1 MSETIAAIATAHGI
15 GGICIIRISGKE
27 ALSIALGLSHR
38 SSLRP
43 RYATLVNLFDASG
56 EAFGEAILIYF
67 KAPHSFT
74 GEDVVEVQTHGG
86 FTASSLALDAVLA
99 LGARIANPGEFS
111 KRAFL
116 NGKMD
121 LSKAEAISDLI
132 NSRSQSAAK
141 ILARNLRGELEGFID
156 DLRAALVKTL
166 AFVEVC
172 IDYAEEDLP
181 SDVLQNS
188 QEMLSQNIASLEKIT
203 RISRSRRGLIEG
215 FKVAIVGKPNV
226 GKSSILNSMLSFS
239 RAIVSDEAGTT
250 RDLIEESLQIGTHLI
265 RIVDTAGIR
274 HSGSKLES
282 IGISYSLR
290 AASEADVILAV
301 FDASREWDAED
312 VQILK
317 ILREQKGKK
326 IIYVLNKCDLPR
338 KFHPS
343 AEDLG
348 DDLEAFS
355 AKNFAAEN
363 PISENFTAEN
373 SIVENLKQSRTCDA
387 SLNSCAQN
395 LKAKNLKR
403 DLNAQNSTST
413 NSAPTSQIALANS
426 INLVGQNSAAKAGL
440 VSPNTERVTAS
451 CAAENFT
458 QDDSKQNSANS
469 IAPSSSAKNSAR
481 QTTQANSIFTPLEIS
496 ANEGVDKILTALESY
511 LNSQNFDGLMLSSER
526 QILSCESAL
535 AALKNA
541 SERLACGELELF
553 AFEINRAIEA
563 IARISRPFER
573 DEILDE
579 MFSNF
584 CLGK

>member
-1 MSETIAAIATAHGI
+1 MIETIAAIATAHGI
-15 GGICIIRISGKE
+15 GGICIIRISGEE
-27 ALSIALGLSHR
+27 ALSIALSLSHR

-141 ILARNLRGELEGFID
+141 ILARNLRGELADFVAN
-156 DLRAALVKTL
+156 LRAALVKTL

-172 IDYAEEDLP
+172 IDYAEDDLP
-181 SDVLQNS
+181 SDVLQSS
-188 QEMLSQNIASLEKIT
+188 QKMLDENIKSLGKIT

-312 VQILK
+312 AQILK

-343 AEDLG
+343 SEDLG

-363 PISENFTAEN
+363 SIPENFTA
-373 SIVENLKQSRTCDA
+373 ENLKQSRTCGA

-395 LKAKNLKR
+395 LKTKNLKR
-403 DLNAQNSTST
+403 DLSAQNSTSI
-413 NSAPTSQIALANS
+413 NSAPTGQITPANS

-511 LNSQNFDGLMLSSER
+511 LNSQNFDGLMLSNER

-535 AALKNA
+535 TALKNA

>member
-15 GGICIIRISGKE
+15 GGICIVRISGEE

-38 SSLRP
+38 SFLRP

-141 ILARNLRGELEGFID
+141 ILAKNLRGELADFVTN
-156 DLRAALVKTL
+156 LREALVKTL

-172 IDYAEEDLP
+172 IDYAEDDLP

-226 GKSSILNSMLSFS
+226 GKSSILNSTLSFS

-312 VQILK
+312 AQILK
-317 ILREQKGKK
+317 ILREQKSKK
-326 IIYVLNKCDLPR
+326 IIYILNKCDLPR

-343 AEDLG
+343 AEDL
-348 DDLEAFS
+348 DEDLEAFS
-355 AKNFAAEN
+355 AKNFAVKNPIPENSAAEN
-363 PISENFTAEN
+363 LN
-373 SIVENLKQSRTCDA
+373 QSRTCDA

-403 DLNAQNSTST
+403 DLSAQNSTST
-413 NSAPTSQIALANS
+413 NSAPTSQIALANF
-426 INLVGQNSAAKAGL
+426 INPKEQNSAAKAGL
-440 VSPNTERVTAS
+440 VAPNTERATAS

-458 QDDSKQNSANS
+458 KDDSKQNSANS
-469 IAPSSSAKNSAR
+469 IAPNSSAINSAG
-481 QTTQANSIFTPLEIS
+481 QTTQTNSIFTPLEIS
-496 ANEGVDKILTALESY
+496 ANEGVDQILTALESY
-511 LNSQNFDGLMLSSER
+511 LNSQNFDGLMLSNER

>member
-15 GGICIIRISGKE
+15 GGICIVRISGEE
-27 ALSIALGLSHR
+27 ALSIALSLSHR
-38 SSLRP
+38 SCLRP

-56 EAFGEAILIYF
+56 EVFGEAILIYF

-141 ILARNLRGELEGFID
+141 ILSRNLRGELVDFVAN
-156 DLRAALVKTL
+156 LRAALVKTL

-172 IDYAEEDLP
+172 IDYAEDDLP
-181 SDVLQNS
+181 ADVLQNS

-203 RISRSRRGLIEG
+203 RISRSRKGLIEG

-274 HSGSKLES
+274 HGGSKLES

-312 VQILK
+312 AQILK
-317 ILREQKGKK
+317 ILREQKDKK
-326 IIYVLNKCDLPR
+326 IIYVLNKCDLSR

-355 AKNFAAEN
+355 AKNFAVKN
-363 PISENFTAEN
+363 PIPENFTA
-373 SIVENLKQSRTCDA
+373 ENLKQSRTRDA

-403 DLNAQNSTST
+403 DLSAQNSTST

-469 IAPSSSAKNSAR
+469 IAPNSSAINSAR
-481 QTTQANSIFTPLEIS
+481 QTTQANSIFAPLEIS

-511 LNSQNFDGLMLSSER
+511 LNSQNFDGLMLSNER

>member
-1 MSETIAAIATAHGI
+1 MIETIAAIATAHGI
-15 GGICIIRISGKE
+15 GGICIIRISGEE
-27 ALSIALGLSHR
+27 ALSIALSLSHR

-141 ILARNLRGELEGFID
+141 ALARSLRGELADFVVN
-156 DLRAALVKTL
+156 LRAALVKTL

-172 IDYAEEDLP
+172 IDYAEDDLP

-312 VQILK
+312 AQILK
-317 ILREQKGKK
+317 ILREQKEKK

-355 AKNFAAEN
+355 AKNFAAES
-363 PISENFTAEN
+363 PISENFTA
-373 SIVENLKQSRTCDA
+373 ENLKQSRTCDA

-403 DLNAQNSTST
+403 DLSAQNSIFT
-413 NSAPTSQIALANS
+413 NFAPTSQIALANS
-426 INLVGQNSAAKAGL
+426 INPKEQNFAAKAGL
-440 VSPNTERVTAS
+440 VAPNTERATAS

-458 QDDSKQNSANS
+458 KDDSKQNSANS
-469 IAPSSSAKNSAR
+469 IAPNSSAINSVR
-481 QTTQANSIFTPLEIS
+481 QNTQANSIFTPLEIS

-511 LNSQNFDGLMLSSER
+511 LNSQNFDGLMLSNER

>member
-15 GGICIIRISGKE
+15 GGICIVRISGEE
-27 ALSIALGLSHR
+27 ALSIALSLSHR

-141 ILARNLRGELEGFID
+141 ILARNLRGELADFVAN
-156 DLRAALVKTL
+156 LRAALVKTL

-172 IDYAEEDLP
+172 IDYAEDDLP
-181 SDVLQNS
+181 SDVLQDS

-203 RISRSRRGLIEG
+203 RISRSRKGLIEG

-290 AASEADVILAV
+290 AASEADLILAV

-312 VQILK
+312 AQILK
-317 ILREQKGKK
+317 ILREQKEKK
-326 IIYVLNKCDLPR
+326 IIYVLNKCDLSR

-343 AEDLG
+343 AEDL
-348 DDLEAFS
+348 DEDLEAFS
-355 AKNFAAEN
+355 AENFAAEN
-363 PISENFTAEN
+363 PISENFTA
-373 SIVENLKQSRTCDA
+373 ENLKQSRTCDA

-403 DLNAQNSTST
+403 DLSAQNSTSI
-413 NSAPTSQIALANS
+413 NFAPTSQIALANS
-426 INLVGQNSAAKAGL
+426 INPKEQNFAAKVGL
-440 VSPNTERVTAS
+440 VAPNTERATAS
-451 CAAENFT
+451 CAAGNFT
-458 QDDSKQNSANS
+458 KDDSKQNSANS
-469 IAPSSSAKNSAR
+469 IAPSSSAINSAG
-481 QTTQANSIFTPLEIS
+481 QNTQANSIFTPLEIS

-511 LNSQNFDGLMLSSER
+511 LNSQNFDGLMLSNER

-541 SERLACGELELF
+541 SERLSCGELELF
-553 AFEINRAIEA
+553 AFEINRAIEV

>member
-1 MSETIAAIATAHGI
+1 M
-15 GGICIIRISGKE
+15 
-27 ALSIALGLSHR
+27 
-38 SSLRP
+38 
-43 RYATLVNLFDASG
+43 
-56 EAFGEAILIYF
+56 IYF

-141 ILARNLRGELEGFID
+141 ALARSLRGELADFVAN
-156 DLRAALVKTL
+156 LRAALVKTL

-172 IDYAEEDLP
+172 IDYAEDDLP

-203 RISRSRRGLIEG
+203 RISRSRKGLIEG

-312 VQILK
+312 AQILK
-317 ILREQKGKK
+317 ILCEQKDKK

-343 AEDLG
+343 AQDLG

-355 AKNFAAEN
+355 AKNLASEN
-363 PISENFTAEN
+363 PIPENFAA
-373 SIVENLKQSRTCDA
+373 ENLKQSRTCDA
-387 SLNSCAQN
+387 SLNSYAQN

-403 DLNAQNSTST
+403 DLSAQNSTST
-413 NSAPTSQIALANS
+413 NSVFTSQIALANS
-426 INLVGQNSAAKAGL
+426 INPKEQNFAAKAGL
-440 VSPNTERVTAS
+440 SSPNTERATAS

-458 QDDSKQNSANS
+458 KDDSKQNSANS
-469 IAPSSSAKNSAR
+469 IAPSSSAINSVG
-481 QTTQANSIFTPLEIS
+481 QNTQANSIFAPLEIS
-496 ANEGVDKILTALESY
+496 ANEGVDQILTALQSY
-511 LNSQNFDGLMLSSER
+511 LNSQNFDGLMLSNER

>member
-15 GGICIIRISGKE
+15 GGICIVRISGEE
-27 ALSIALGLSHR
+27 ALSIALSLSHR

-99 LGARIANPGEFS
+99 LGVRIANPGEFS

-141 ILARNLRGELEGFID
+141 ILARNLRGELADFVAN
-156 DLRAALVKTL
+156 LRAALVKTL

-172 IDYAEEDLP
+172 IDYAEDDLP

-203 RISRSRRGLIEG
+203 RISRSRKGLIEG

-312 VQILK
+312 AQILK
-317 ILREQKGKK
+317 ILREQKDKK

-355 AKNFAAEN
+355 EKNFAAEN
-363 PISENFTAEN
+363 SISENSAA
-373 SIVENLKQSRTCDA
+373 ENLKQSRTCDA

-403 DLNAQNSTST
+403 DLSAQNSTST
-413 NSAPTSQIALANS
+413 DSVLTSQIALANS

-469 IAPSSSAKNSAR
+469 IASSSSAKNSAR
-481 QTTQANSIFTPLEIS
+481 QTTQANSIFTLLEIS

-511 LNSQNFDGLMLSSER
+511 LNSQNFDGLMLSNER

>member
-15 GGICIIRISGKE
+15 GGICIVRISGEE
-27 ALSIALGLSHR
+27 ALSIALSLSHR
-38 SSLRP
+38 SCLRP
-43 RYATLVNLFDASG
+43 RYATLVNLFDESG

-99 LGARIANPGEFS
+99 MGARIANPGEFS

-141 ILARNLRGELEGFID
+141 ILSRSLRGELADFVAN
-156 DLRAALVKTL
+156 LRAALVKTL

-172 IDYAEEDLP
+172 IDYAEDDLP

-203 RISRSRRGLIEG
+203 RISRSRKGLIEG

-312 VQILK
+312 AQILK
-317 ILREQKGKK
+317 ILREQKSKK

-348 DDLEAFS
+348 DDLETFS

-363 PISENFTAEN
+363 PISENFTA
-373 SIVENLKQSRTCDA
+373 ENLKQSRTCDA

-403 DLNAQNSTST
+403 DLSAQNSTST
-413 NSAPTSQIALANS
+413 NSALTSQIALANS
-426 INLVGQNSAAKAGL
+426 INPKEQNFASKAGL

-451 CAAENFT
+451 CAAGNFT
-458 QDDSKQNSANS
+458 KDDSKQKSANS
-469 IAPSSSAKNSAR
+469 ITANSSAINLVR
-481 QTTQANSIFTPLEIS
+481 QNTQANSIFTPLEIS

-511 LNSQNFDGLMLSSER
+511 LNSQNFDGLMLSNER

>member
-15 GGICIIRISGKE
+15 GGICIVRISGEE
-27 ALSIALGLSHR
+27 ALSIALSLSHR

-43 RYATLVNLFDASG
+43 RYATLVNLFDESG

-141 ILARNLRGELEGFID
+141 ALARSLRGELADFVAN
-156 DLRAALVKTL
+156 LRAALVKTL

-172 IDYAEEDLP
+172 IDYAEDDLP
-181 SDVLQNS
+181 SDMLQNS

-312 VQILK
+312 AQILK

-326 IIYVLNKCDLPR
+326 IIYVLNKCDLSR

-355 AKNFAAEN
+355 AKNFAVKN
-363 PISENFTAEN
+363 PIPENFTA
-373 SIVENLKQSRTCDA
+373 ENLKQSRTRDA

-403 DLNAQNSTST
+403 DLSAQNSTST

-469 IAPSSSAKNSAR
+469 IAPNSSAINSAR
-481 QTTQANSIFTPLEIS
+481 QTTQANSIFAPLEIS

-511 LNSQNFDGLMLSSER
+511 LNSQNFDGLMLSNER

>member
-15 GGICIIRISGKE
+15 GGICIVRISGEE
-27 ALSIALGLSHR
+27 ALSIALSLSHR
-38 SSLRP
+38 SCLRP

-141 ILARNLRGELEGFID
+141 ALARSLRGELADFVAN
-156 DLRAALVKTL
+156 LRAALVKTL

-172 IDYAEEDLP
+172 IDYAEDDLP
-181 SDVLQNS
+181 ADVLQNS

-312 VQILK
+312 AQILK

-355 AKNFAAEN
+355 AKNFAVKN
-363 PISENFTAEN
+363 PIPENFTA
-373 SIVENLKQSRTCDA
+373 ENLKQSRTCDA
-387 SLNSCAQN
+387 SLNSC
-395 LKAKNLKR
+395 
-403 DLNAQNSTST
+403 AQNSTST

-426 INLVGQNSAAKAGL
+426 INPKEQNFAAKVGL
-440 VSPNTERVTAS
+440 VAPNTERATAS
-451 CAAENFT
+451 CAAEDFM

-469 IAPSSSAKNSAR
+469 IAPSSSAINSVR
-481 QTTQANSIFTPLEIS
+481 QNIQANSIFAPLEIS

-511 LNSQNFDGLMLSSER
+511 LNSQNFDGLMLSNER

>member
-15 GGICIIRISGKE
+15 GGICIVRISGEE

-38 SSLRP
+38 SFLRP

-141 ILARNLRGELEGFID
+141 ILSRSLRGELADFVAN
-156 DLRAALVKTL
+156 LRAALVKTL

-172 IDYAEEDLP
+172 IDYAEDDLP

-203 RISRSRRGLIEG
+203 RISRSRKGLIEG

-312 VQILK
+312 AQILK
-317 ILREQKGKK
+317 ILREQKDKK

-355 AKNFAAEN
+355 EKNFAAEN
-363 PISENFTAEN
+363 SISENFTA
-373 SIVENLKQSRTCDA
+373 ENLKQSRTCDA

-403 DLNAQNSTST
+403 DLSAQNSTSI
-413 NSAPTSQIALANS
+413 NFAPTSQIALANS

-469 IAPSSSAKNSAR
+469 IAPNSSAINSAR
-481 QTTQANSIFTPLEIS
+481 QTTQANSIFAPLEIS

-511 LNSQNFDGLMLSSER
+511 LNSQNFDGLMLSNER

>member
-15 GGICIIRISGKE
+15 GGICIVRISGEE
-27 ALSIALGLSHR
+27 ALSIALSLSHR
-38 SSLRP
+38 SCLRP
-43 RYATLVNLFDASG
+43 RYATLVNLFDESG

-99 LGARIANPGEFS
+99 MGARIANPGEFS

-141 ILARNLRGELEGFID
+141 ILARNLRGELADFVAN
-156 DLRAALVKTL
+156 LRAALVKTL

-172 IDYAEEDLP
+172 IDYAEDDLP
-181 SDVLQNS
+181 SDVLQSS

-203 RISRSRRGLIEG
+203 RISRSRKGLIEG

-312 VQILK
+312 AQILK
-317 ILREQKGKK
+317 ILREQKDKK

-343 AEDLG
+343 VEDLG

-355 AKNFAAEN
+355 AKNLA
-363 PISENFTAEN
+363 SEN
-373 SIVENLKQSRTCDA
+373 SIPENFAAENLKQSRTCDA

-403 DLNAQNSTST
+403 DLSAQNSTST

>member
-15 GGICIIRISGKE
+15 GGICIVRISGEE
-27 ALSIALGLSHR
+27 ALSIALSLSHR
-38 SSLRP
+38 SCLRP

-141 ILARNLRGELEGFID
+141 ILARNLRGELADFVAN
-156 DLRAALVKTL
+156 LRAALVKTL

-172 IDYAEEDLP
+172 IDYAEDDLP

-203 RISRSRRGLIEG
+203 RISRSRKGLIEG

-312 VQILK
+312 AQILK
-317 ILREQKGKK
+317 ILREQKEKK
-326 IIYVLNKCDLPR
+326 IIYILNKCDLPR

-343 AEDLG
+343 TEDLG

-355 AKNFAAEN
+355 AKNFAAES
-363 PISENFTAEN
+363 PISENFTA
-373 SIVENLKQSRTCDA
+373 ENLKQSRTCDA

-403 DLNAQNSTST
+403 DLSAQNSTST
-413 NSAPTSQIALANS
+413 DSVLTSQIALANS

-440 VSPNTERVTAS
+440 VAPNTERVTAS

-469 IAPSSSAKNSAR
+469 IAPNSSAKNSAR

-511 LNSQNFDGLMLSSER
+511 LNSQNFDGLMLSNER

-535 AALKNA
+535 SALKNA

>member
-15 GGICIIRISGKE
+15 GGICIVRISGEE
-27 ALSIALGLSHR
+27 ALSIALSLSHR
-38 SSLRP
+38 SCLRP
-43 RYATLVNLFDASG
+43 RYATLVNLFDESG

-99 LGARIANPGEFS
+99 MGARIANPGEFS

-141 ILARNLRGELEGFID
+141 ILSRSLRGELADFVAN
-156 DLRAALVKTL
+156 LRAALVKTL

-172 IDYAEEDLP
+172 IDYAEDDLP

-203 RISRSRRGLIEG
+203 RISRSRKGLIEG

-312 VQILK
+312 AQILK
-317 ILREQKGKK
+317 ILREQKSKK

-348 DDLEAFS
+348 DDLETFS

-363 PISENFTAEN
+363 PISENFTA
-373 SIVENLKQSRTCDA
+373 ENLKQSRTCDA

-403 DLNAQNSTST
+403 DLSAQNSTST
-413 NSAPTSQIALANS
+413 NSALTSQIALANS
-426 INLVGQNSAAKAGL
+426 INPKEQNFASKAGL
-440 VSPNTERVTAS
+440 ASSNTERVTAS
-451 CAAENFT
+451 CAAGNFT
-458 QDDSKQNSANS
+458 KDDSKQKSANS
-469 IAPSSSAKNSAR
+469 ITANSSAINLVR
-481 QTTQANSIFTPLEIS
+481 QNTQANSIFTPLEIS

-511 LNSQNFDGLMLSSER
+511 LNSQNFDGLMLSNER

>member
-15 GGICIIRISGKE
+15 GGICIVRISGEE

-38 SSLRP
+38 SFLRP

-141 ILARNLRGELEGFID
+141 ILARNLRGELADFVAN
-156 DLRAALVKTL
+156 LRAALVKTL

-172 IDYAEEDLP
+172 IDYAEDDLP

-203 RISRSRRGLIEG
+203 RISRSRKGLIEG

-312 VQILK
+312 AQILK
-317 ILREQKGKK
+317 ILREQKDKK

-343 AEDLG
+343 SEDLG

-355 AKNFAAEN
+355 AKNFAAES
-363 PISENFTAEN
+363 PISENFTA
-373 SIVENLKQSRTCDA
+373 ENLKQSRTCDA

-403 DLNAQNSTST
+403 DLSAQNSTST
-413 NSAPTSQIALANS
+413 DSVLTSQIALANS

-469 IAPSSSAKNSAR
+469 IASSSSAKNSAR
-481 QTTQANSIFTPLEIS
+481 QTTQANSIFTLLEIS

-511 LNSQNFDGLMLSSER
+511 LNSQNFDGLMLSNER

>member
-15 GGICIIRISGKE
+15 GGICIVRISGEE
-27 ALSIALGLSHR
+27 ALSIALSLSHR

-141 ILARNLRGELEGFID
+141 ILARNLRGELADFVAN
-156 DLRAALVKTL
+156 LREALVKTL

-172 IDYAEEDLP
+172 IDYAEDDLP

-188 QEMLSQNIASLEKIT
+188 QKMLDENIKSLEKIT

-301 FDASREWDAED
+301 FDASREWDTED
-312 VQILK
+312 AQILK
-317 ILREQKGKK
+317 ILREQKDKK
-326 IIYVLNKCDLPR
+326 IIYVLNKCDLSR

-343 AEDLG
+343 AEDL
-348 DDLEAFS
+348 DEDLEAFS
-355 AKNFAAEN
+355 AENFAAEN
-363 PISENFTAEN
+363 PISENFTA
-373 SIVENLKQSRTCDA
+373 ENLKQSRTCDA

-403 DLNAQNSTST
+403 DLSAQNSIFT
-413 NSAPTSQIALANS
+413 NFAPTGQITPANS

-440 VSPNTERVTAS
+440 VAPNTERATAS

-511 LNSQNFDGLMLSSER
+511 LNSQNFDGLMLSNER

-541 SERLACGELELF
+541 SERLACSELELF

>member
-1 MSETIAAIATAHGI
+1 MIETIAAIATAHGI
-15 GGICIIRISGKE
+15 GGICIIRISGEE
-27 ALSIALGLSHR
+27 ALSIALSLSHR

-141 ILARNLRGELEGFID
+141 ILARNLRGELADFVAN
-156 DLRAALVKTL
+156 LRAALVKTL

-172 IDYAEEDLP
+172 IDYAEDDLP
-181 SDVLQNS
+181 SDVLQSS
-188 QEMLSQNIASLEKIT
+188 QKMLDENIKSLGKIT
-203 RISRSRRGLIEG
+203 RISRSRKGLIEG

-312 VQILK
+312 AQILK
-317 ILREQKGKK
+317 ILREQKEKK

-348 DDLEAFS
+348 DDLETFS
-355 AKNFAAEN
+355 AKNFAA
-363 PISENFTAEN
+363 
-373 SIVENLKQSRTCDA
+373 ENLKQSRTCDA

-403 DLNAQNSTST
+403 DLSAQNSTST
-413 NSAPTSQIALANS
+413 NSALTSQTALANS
-426 INLVGQNSAAKAGL
+426 INPKEQNFAAKAGL
-440 VSPNTERVTAS
+440 VAPNTECATAS
-451 CAAENFT
+451 CAAGNFT
-458 QDDSKQNSANS
+458 KDDSKQNSVNS
-469 IAPSSSAKNSAR
+469 IAPNSSAINSAK
-481 QTTQANSIFTPLEIS
+481 QNTQANSIFTPLEIS

-511 LNSQNFDGLMLSSER
+511 LNSQNFDGLMLSNER

>member
-15 GGICIIRISGKE
+15 GGICIVRISGEE
-27 ALSIALGLSHR
+27 ALSIALSLSHR
-38 SSLRP
+38 SFLRP

-56 EAFGEAILIYF
+56 EIFGEAILIYF

-141 ILARNLRGELEGFID
+141 ILARNLRGELADFVAN
-156 DLRAALVKTL
+156 LRAALVKTL

-172 IDYAEEDLP
+172 IDYAEDDLP

-188 QEMLSQNIASLEKIT
+188 QEMLGQNIASLEKIT
-203 RISRSRRGLIEG
+203 RISRSRKGLIEG

-312 VQILK
+312 AQILK
-317 ILREQKGKK
+317 ILREQKEKK

-348 DDLEAFS
+348 EDLEAFS
-355 AKNFAAEN
+355 EKNFAAEN
-363 PISENFTAEN
+363 PISENFAA
-373 SIVENLKQSRTCDA
+373 ENLKQSRTCDA
-387 SLNSCAQN
+387 SLNSCVQN

-403 DLNAQNSTST
+403 DLSAQNSTST
-413 NSAPTSQIALANS
+413 NSTPTSQMALANS

-440 VSPNTERVTAS
+440 VAPNTERVTAS

-469 IAPSSSAKNSAR
+469 IAPSSSAINSAK
-481 QTTQANSIFTPLEIS
+481 QTTQANSIFTSLEIS

-511 LNSQNFDGLMLSSER
+511 LNSQNFDGLMLSNER

-535 AALKNA
+535 TALKNA

>member
-15 GGICIIRISGKE
+15 GGICIVRISGEE
-27 ALSIALGLSHR
+27 ALSIALSLSHR

-43 RYATLVNLFDASG
+43 RYATLANLFDASG

-86 FTASSLALDAVLA
+86 FTASSLALDAVLT

-141 ILARNLRGELEGFID
+141 ILARNLRGELADFVAN
-156 DLRAALVKTL
+156 LRAALVKTL

-172 IDYAEEDLP
+172 IDYAEDDLP
-181 SDVLQNS
+181 SDVLQSS
-188 QEMLSQNIASLEKIT
+188 QKMLDENINSLEKIT
-203 RISRSRRGLIEG
+203 RISRSRKGLIEG

-312 VQILK
+312 AQILK
-317 ILREQKGKK
+317 ILREQKEKK

-343 AEDLG
+343 SEDLG

-355 AKNFAAEN
+355 AKNFATEN
-363 PISENFTAEN
+363 SIPENFTA
-373 SIVENLKQSRTCDA
+373 ENLKQSRTCDA

-403 DLNAQNSTST
+403 DLSAQNSTST
-413 NSAPTSQIALANS
+413 NSAFISQIALANS
-426 INLVGQNSAAKAGL
+426 INPKEQNFAAKAGL
-440 VSPNTERVTAS
+440 VAPNTERATAS

-458 QDDSKQNSANS
+458 QDDSKQNSSNF
-469 IAPSSSAKNSAR
+469 IASNSSAINPVR
-481 QTTQANSIFTPLEIS
+481 QNTQANSIFAPLEIS

-511 LNSQNFDGLMLSSER
+511 LNSQNFDGLMLSNER

-535 AALKNA
+535 TALKNA

>member
-15 GGICIIRISGKE
+15 GGICIVRISGEE
-27 ALSIALGLSHR
+27 ALSIALSLSHR
-38 SSLRP
+38 SCLRP

-56 EAFGEAILIYF
+56 EVFGEAILIYF

-141 ILARNLRGELEGFID
+141 ILSRNLRGELVDFVAN
-156 DLRAALVKTL
+156 LRAALVKTL

-172 IDYAEEDLP
+172 IDYAEDDLP
-181 SDVLQNS
+181 ADVLQNS

-203 RISRSRRGLIEG
+203 RISRSRKGLIEG

-274 HSGSKLES
+274 HGGSKLES

-312 VQILK
+312 AQILK
-317 ILREQKGKK
+317 ILREQKDKK
-326 IIYVLNKCDLPR
+326 IIYVLNKCDLSR

-355 AKNFAAEN
+355 AKNFAVKN
-363 PISENFTAEN
+363 PIPENFTA
-373 SIVENLKQSRTCDA
+373 ENLKQSRTRDA

-403 DLNAQNSTST
+403 DLSAQNSTST

-469 IAPSSSAKNSAR
+469 IAPNSSAINSAR
-481 QTTQANSIFTPLEIS
+481 QTTQANSIFAPLEIS

-511 LNSQNFDGLMLSSER
+511 LNSQNFDGLMLSNER
-526 QILSCESAL
+526 QIISCESAL

>member
-15 GGICIIRISGKE
+15 GGICIVRISGEE
-27 ALSIALGLSHR
+27 ALSIALSLSHR

-86 FTASSLALDAVLA
+86 FMASSLALDAVLA

-141 ILARNLRGELEGFID
+141 ALARSLRGELADFVAN
-156 DLRAALVKTL
+156 LRAALVKTL

-172 IDYAEEDLP
+172 IDYAEDDLP
-181 SDVLQNS
+181 SDVLQSS
-188 QEMLSQNIASLEKIT
+188 QKMLDENIKSLGKIT
-203 RISRSRRGLIEG
+203 RISRSRKGLIEG

-312 VQILK
+312 AQILK

-343 AEDLG
+343 AEDL
-348 DDLEAFS
+348 DEDLEAFS
-355 AKNFAAEN
+355 AENFAAEN
-363 PISENFTAEN
+363 PISENFTA
-373 SIVENLKQSRTCDA
+373 ENLKQSRTCDA

-403 DLNAQNSTST
+403 DLSAQNSTST

-426 INLVGQNSAAKAGL
+426 INPKEQNFAAKAGL
-440 VSPNTERVTAS
+440 ASPNTERATAS

-458 QDDSKQNSANS
+458 KDDSKQNSANS
-469 IAPSSSAKNSAR
+469 IAPSSSAINSVR
-481 QTTQANSIFTPLEIS
+481 QNTQANSIFAPLEIS

-511 LNSQNFDGLMLSSER
+511 LNSQNFDGLMLSNER

>member
-15 GGICIIRISGKE
+15 GGICIIRISGEE

-38 SSLRP
+38 SFLRP

-141 ILARNLRGELEGFID
+141 ILARNLRGELADFVAN
-156 DLRAALVKTL
+156 LRAALVKTL

-172 IDYAEEDLP
+172 IDYAEDDLP

-203 RISRSRRGLIEG
+203 HISRSRKGLIEG
-215 FKVAIVGKPNV
+215 FKVAIVGRPNV
-226 GKSSILNSMLSFS
+226 GKSSILNALLNFE

-250 RDLIEESLQIGTHLI
+250 RDLIEEGLQIGTHLI

-312 VQILK
+312 AQILK
-317 ILREQKGKK
+317 ILREQKDKK
-326 IIYVLNKCDLPR
+326 IIYVLNKCDLSR

-348 DDLEAFS
+348 EDLEAFS
-355 AKNFAAEN
+355 EKNFAAEN

-373 SIVENLKQSRTCDA
+373 LKQSRTCDVF
-387 SLNSCAQN
+387 LNSCAQN

-403 DLNAQNSTST
+403 DLSAQNSTST
-413 NSAPTSQIALANS
+413 NSAPTSQIALANF
-426 INLVGQNSAAKAGL
+426 INPIEQNSTAKAEL
-440 VSPNTERVTAS
+440 ASPNTERATAS

-458 QDDSKQNSANS
+458 KDDSKQNSANS
-469 IAPSSSAKNSAR
+469 IAPNSSTINSVR
-481 QTTQANSIFTPLEIS
+481 QNTQANSIFAPLEIS
-496 ANEGVDKILTALESY
+496 ANEGVDQILTALESY
-511 LNSQNFDGLMLSSER
+511 LNSQNFDGLMLSNER

>member
-15 GGICIIRISGKE
+15 GGICIVRISGEE
-27 ALSIALGLSHR
+27 ALSIALSLSHR

-141 ILARNLRGELEGFID
+141 ALSRSLRGELADFVAN
-156 DLRAALVKTL
+156 LRAALVKTL

-172 IDYAEEDLP
+172 IDYAEDDLP

-203 RISRSRRGLIEG
+203 RISRSRKGLIEG

-290 AASEADVILAV
+290 AAIEADVILAV
-301 FDASREWDAED
+301 FDASREWDSED
-312 VQILK
+312 AQILK
-317 ILREQKGKK
+317 ILREQKDKK

-343 AEDLG
+343 VEDLG
-348 DDLEAFS
+348 EDLEAFS
-355 AKNFAAEN
+355 EKNFAVKN

-373 SIVENLKQSRTCDA
+373 LKQSRTCDVF
-387 SLNSCAQN
+387 LNSCAQN

-403 DLNAQNSTST
+403 DLSAQNSTST

-451 CAAENFT
+451 CAAGNFT
-458 QDDSKQNSANS
+458 QDDFKQNSANS
-469 IAPSSSAKNSAR
+469 IAPSSSAINSAK
-481 QTTQANSIFTPLEIS
+481 QTTQANSIFTSLEIS

-511 LNSQNFDGLMLSSER
+511 LNSQNFDGLMLSNER

>member
-141 ILARNLRGELEGFID
+141 ALARSLRGELADFVAN
-156 DLRAALVKTL
+156 LRAALVKTL

-172 IDYAEEDLP
+172 IDYAEDDLP

-203 RISRSRRGLIEG
+203 RISRSRKGLIEG

-274 HSGSKLES
+274 HGGSKLES

-312 VQILK
+312 AQILK

-343 AEDLG
+343 VEDL
-348 DDLEAFS
+348 DEDLEAFS
-355 AKNFAAEN
+355 EKNFAAEN
-363 PISENFTAEN
+363 PISENFIA
-373 SIVENLKQSRTCDA
+373 ENLKQSRTCDA

-403 DLNAQNSTST
+403 DLSAQNSTST
-413 NSAPTSQIALANS
+413 NSVLTSQIALANS

-440 VSPNTERVTAS
+440 VSNTERVTAS
-451 CAAENFT
+451 CAAGNFT
-458 QDDSKQNSANS
+458 KDDSKQNSANS
-469 IAPSSSAKNSAR
+469 IAPNSSAINSVR

-511 LNSQNFDGLMLSSER
+511 LNSQNFDGLMLSNER

>member
-15 GGICIIRISGKE
+15 GGICIVRISGEE
-27 ALSIALGLSHR
+27 ALSIALSLSHR

-99 LGARIANPGEFS
+99 MGARIANPGEFS

-141 ILARNLRGELEGFID
+141 ILARNLRGELADFVAN
-156 DLRAALVKTL
+156 LRAALVKTL

-172 IDYAEEDLP
+172 IDYAEDDLP

-188 QEMLSQNIASLEKIT
+188 REMLSRNIASLEKIT

-274 HSGSKLES
+274 HGGSKLES

-312 VQILK
+312 AQILK
-317 ILREQKGKK
+317 ILREQKSKK

-343 AEDLG
+343 AEDL
-348 DDLEAFS
+348 DEDLEAFS
-355 AKNFAAEN
+355 AENFAAEN
-363 PISENFTAEN
+363 PISENFAA
-373 SIVENLKQSRTCDA
+373 ENLKQSRTCDA

-395 LKAKNLKR
+395 LKAKNLER
-403 DLNAQNSTST
+403 DLSAQNSTST

-458 QDDSKQNSANS
+458 QDDFKQNSANS
-469 IAPSSSAKNSAR
+469 IAPNSSAINSVR
-481 QTTQANSIFTPLEIS
+481 QNTQANSIFAPLEIS
-496 ANEGVDKILTALESY
+496 ANEGVDQILTALESY
-511 LNSQNFDGLMLSSER
+511 LNSQNFDGLMLSNER

>member
-15 GGICIIRISGKE
+15 GGICIVRISGEE
-27 ALSIALGLSHR
+27 ALSIALSLSHR

-43 RYATLVNLFDASG
+43 RYATLVNLFDTSG

-141 ILARNLRGELEGFID
+141 ALARSLRGELADFVAN
-156 DLRAALVKTL
+156 LRAALVKTL

-172 IDYAEEDLP
+172 IDYAEDDLP

-312 VQILK
+312 AQILK

-343 AEDLG
+343 AEDL
-348 DDLEAFS
+348 DEDLEAFS

-363 PISENFTAEN
+363 PISENFTA
-373 SIVENLKQSRTCDA
+373 ENLKQSRTCDA

-403 DLNAQNSTST
+403 DLSAQNSTFI
-413 NSAPTSQIALANS
+413 NSAPTSQTALANF
-426 INLVGQNSAAKAGL
+426 INPMEQNFAAKVELA
-440 VSPNTERVTAS
+440 SPNTERATAS

-458 QDDSKQNSANS
+458 KDDSKQNSANS
-469 IAPSSSAKNSAR
+469 IAPSSSAINSAG
-481 QTTQANSIFTPLEIS
+481 QNTQANSIFTPLEIS
-496 ANEGVDKILTALESY
+496 ANEGVDKILAALESY
-511 LNSQNFDGLMLSSER
+511 LNSQNFDGLMLSNER

>member
-15 GGICIIRISGKE
+15 GGICIVRISGEE
-27 ALSIALGLSHR
+27 ALSIALSLSHR

-141 ILARNLRGELEGFID
+141 ALARSLRGELADFVAN
-156 DLRAALVKTL
+156 LRAALVKTL

-172 IDYAEEDLP
+172 IDYAEDDLP
-181 SDVLQNS
+181 ADVLQNS

-203 RISRSRRGLIEG
+203 RISRSRKGLIEG

-312 VQILK
+312 AQILK
-317 ILREQKGKK
+317 ILREQKEKK

-355 AKNFAAEN
+355 EKNFAAEN
-363 PISENFTAEN
+363 PIPENLTA
-373 SIVENLKQSRTCDA
+373 ENLKQSRTCDA
-387 SLNSCAQN
+387 SLNSYAQN

-403 DLNAQNSTST
+403 DLSAQNSTST
-413 NSAPTSQIALANS
+413 NSVFTSQIALANS
-426 INLVGQNSAAKAGL
+426 INPKEQNFAAKAGL
-440 VSPNTERVTAS
+440 SSPNTERATAS

-469 IAPSSSAKNSAR
+469 IAPNSSAINSAG
-481 QTTQANSIFTPLEIS
+481 QNTQANSIFAPLEIS

-511 LNSQNFDGLMLSSER
+511 LNSQNFDGLMLSNER

-579 MFSNF
+579 MFNYF

>member
-15 GGICIIRISGKE
+15 GGICIIRISGEE
-27 ALSIALGLSHR
+27 ALSIALSLSHR

-141 ILARNLRGELEGFID
+141 ILARNLRGELAYFVAN
-156 DLRAALVKTL
+156 LRAALVKTL

-172 IDYAEEDLP
+172 IDYAEDDLP
-181 SDVLQNS
+181 EDVLQNS
-188 QEMLSQNIASLEKIT
+188 QEMLSQNMASLEKIT
-203 RISRSRRGLIEG
+203 RISRSRRRLIEG

-274 HSGSKLES
+274 HSSSKLES

-312 VQILK
+312 MQILK
-317 ILREQKGKK
+317 ILREQKEKK

-343 AEDLG
+343 VEDLG

-355 AKNFAAEN
+355 TKNFAAEN
-363 PISENFTAEN
+363 PISENFAA
-373 SIVENLKQSRTCDA
+373 ENLKQSQTCDA

-403 DLNAQNSTST
+403 DLSAQNSIST

-426 INLVGQNSAAKAGL
+426 INPKEQNFAAKAGL
-440 VSPNTERVTAS
+440 VAPNTERATAS
-451 CAAENFT
+451 CAAGNFT

-469 IAPSSSAKNSAR
+469 IAPSSSAINSAG
-481 QTTQANSIFTPLEIS
+481 QNTQANSIFTPLEIS
-496 ANEGVDKILTALESY
+496 ANEGVDQILTALESY
-511 LNSQNFDGLMLSSER
+511 LNSQNFDGLMLSNER

>member
-15 GGICIIRISGKE
+15 GGICIVRISGEE
-27 ALSIALGLSHR
+27 ALSIALSLSHR

-43 RYATLVNLFDASG
+43 RYATLVNLFDTSS

-141 ILARNLRGELEGFID
+141 ILARNLRGELADFVAN
-156 DLRAALVKTL
+156 LRAALVKTL

-172 IDYAEEDLP
+172 IDYAEDDLP
-181 SDVLQNS
+181 SDVLQSS
-188 QEMLSQNIASLEKIT
+188 QKMLDENIKSLGKIT
-203 RISRSRRGLIEG
+203 RISRSRKGLIEG

-312 VQILK
+312 AQILK
-317 ILREQKGKK
+317 ILREQKDKK

-343 AEDLG
+343 AEDL
-348 DDLEAFS
+348 DEDLEAFS
-355 AKNFAAEN
+355 EKKFAAEN
-363 PISENFTAEN
+363 PIPEN
-373 SIVENLKQSRTCDA
+373 SAAENLKQSRTCDA

-403 DLNAQNSTST
+403 DLSAQNSTST
-413 NSAPTSQIALANS
+413 DSVLTSQIALANS
-426 INLVGQNSAAKAGL
+426 INLVGQNSAAKAEL
-440 VSPNTERVTAS
+440 ASPNTERVTAS

-511 LNSQNFDGLMLSSER
+511 LNSQNFDGLMLSNER

>member
-15 GGICIIRISGKE
+15 GGICIVRISGEE
-27 ALSIALGLSHR
+27 ALSIALSLSHR
-38 SSLRP
+38 SCLRP
-43 RYATLVNLFDASG
+43 RYATLVNLFDESG

-141 ILARNLRGELEGFID
+141 ALARSLRGELADFVAN
-156 DLRAALVKTL
+156 LRAALVKTL

-172 IDYAEEDLP
+172 IDYAEDDLP
-181 SDVLQNS
+181 ADVLQNS

-203 RISRSRRGLIEG
+203 RISRNRRGLIEG

-312 VQILK
+312 AQILK
-317 ILREQKGKK
+317 ILREQKDKK

-343 AEDLG
+343 AEDL
-348 DDLEAFS
+348 DEDLETFS

-363 PISENFTAEN
+363 PISENFTA
-373 SIVENLKQSRTCDA
+373 ENLKQSRTCDA

-403 DLNAQNSTST
+403 DLSAQNSTST
-413 NSAPTSQIALANS
+413 DSVLTSQIALANS
-426 INLVGQNSAAKAGL
+426 INLVGQNSAAKVELA
-440 VSPNTERVTAS
+440 SPNTERATAS

-458 QDDSKQNSANS
+458 KDNSKQNSANS
-469 IAPSSSAKNSAR
+469 IAPNSSAINSNSVR
-481 QTTQANSIFTPLEIS
+481 QNTQANSIFAPLEIS

-511 LNSQNFDGLMLSSER
+511 LNSQNFDGLMLSNER

-541 SERLACGELELF
+541 SERLSCGELELF

>member
-1 MSETIAAIATAHGI
+1 MIETIAAIATAHGI
-15 GGICIIRISGKE
+15 GGICIVRISGEE
-27 ALSIALGLSHR
+27 ALSIALSLSHR

-141 ILARNLRGELEGFID
+141 ILARNLRGELADFVAN
-156 DLRAALVKTL
+156 LRAALVKTL

-172 IDYAEEDLP
+172 IDYAEDDLP

-265 RIVDTAGIR
+265 RIVDTAGVR

-312 VQILK
+312 AQILK
-317 ILREQKGKK
+317 ILREQKDKK

-343 AEDLG
+343 VEDLG

-355 AKNFAAEN
+355 AKNLA
-363 PISENFTAEN
+363 SEN
-373 SIVENLKQSRTCDA
+373 SIPENFAAENLKQSRTCDA

-403 DLNAQNSTST
+403 DLSAQNSTST

-426 INLVGQNSAAKAGL
+426 INLMEQNSAAKAGL
-440 VSPNTERVTAS
+440 VAPNTERATAS
-451 CAAENFT
+451 CAAEDFM

-469 IAPSSSAKNSAR
+469 IAPSSSAINSVR
-481 QTTQANSIFTPLEIS
+481 QNTQANSIFAPLEIS
-496 ANEGVDKILTALESY
+496 ANEGVDQILTALESY
-511 LNSQNFDGLMLSSER
+511 LNSQNFDGLMLSNER

>member
-15 GGICIIRISGKE
+15 GGICIVRISGEE
-27 ALSIALGLSHR
+27 ALSIALSLSHR

-43 RYATLVNLFDASG
+43 RYATLVNLFDTSG

-141 ILARNLRGELEGFID
+141 ILARNLRGELADFVAN
-156 DLRAALVKTL
+156 LRAALVKTL

-172 IDYAEEDLP
+172 IDYAEDDLP

-203 RISRSRRGLIEG
+203 RISRSRKGLIEG

-312 VQILK
+312 AQILK
-317 ILREQKGKK
+317 ILCEQKDKK

-343 AEDLG
+343 VEDLG
-348 DDLEAFS
+348 EDLEAFS

-363 PISENFTAEN
+363 
-373 SIVENLKQSRTCDA
+373 LKQSRTCGA

-403 DLNAQNSTST
+403 DLSAQNSIST
-413 NSAPTSQIALANS
+413 NSAPTSQTALANS
-426 INLVGQNSAAKAGL
+426 INPKEQNFAAKAEL
-440 VSPNTERVTAS
+440 ASPNTQRATAS

-458 QDDSKQNSANS
+458 KDDSKQNSANS
-469 IAPSSSAKNSAR
+469 IAPSSSAINSAG
-481 QTTQANSIFTPLEIS
+481 QNTQANSIFAPLEIS

-511 LNSQNFDGLMLSSER
+511 LNSQNFDGLMLSNER

>member
-15 GGICIIRISGKE
+15 GGICIVRISGEE
-27 ALSIALGLSHR
+27 ALSIALSLSHR
-38 SSLRP
+38 SSLCP
-43 RYATLVNLFDASG
+43 RYATLVNLFDTSG

-141 ILARNLRGELEGFID
+141 ALARSLRGELADFVAN
-156 DLRAALVKTL
+156 LRAALVKTL

-172 IDYAEEDLP
+172 IDYAEDDLP

-203 RISRSRRGLIEG
+203 RISRSRKGLIEG

-274 HSGSKLES
+274 HGGSKLES

-312 VQILK
+312 AQILK
-317 ILREQKGKK
+317 ILREQKDKK
-326 IIYVLNKCDLPR
+326 IIYVLNKCDLSR

-348 DDLEAFS
+348 EDLEAFS
-355 AKNFAAEN
+355 EKNFAAEN

-373 SIVENLKQSRTCDA
+373 LKQSRTCDVF
-387 SLNSCAQN
+387 LNSCAQN
-395 LKAKNLKR
+395 LKAKNLKH
-403 DLNAQNSTST
+403 DLSAQNFTST

-426 INLVGQNSAAKAGL
+426 INPKEQNFAAKAGL
-440 VSPNTERVTAS
+440 ASPNTERVTAS

-511 LNSQNFDGLMLSSER
+511 LDSQNFDGLMLSNER

>member
-15 GGICIIRISGKE
+15 GGICIVRISGEE
-27 ALSIALGLSHR
+27 ALSIALSLSHR

-141 ILARNLRGELEGFID
+141 ILSRSLRGELADFVAN
-156 DLRAALVKTL
+156 LREALVKTL

-172 IDYAEEDLP
+172 IDYAEDDLP

-203 RISRSRRGLIEG
+203 RISRSRKGLIEG

-312 VQILK
+312 AQILK
-317 ILREQKGKK
+317 ILREQKSKK

-348 DDLEAFS
+348 EDLEAFS
-355 AKNFAAEN
+355 AKNLAAEN
-363 PISENFTAEN
+363 PIPENFTAEN
-373 SIVENLKQSRTCDA
+373 LRQSQTCNA

-403 DLNAQNSTST
+403 DLSAQNSIST

-426 INLVGQNSAAKAGL
+426 INPKEQNFAAKAGL
-440 VSPNTERVTAS
+440 VAPNTERATAS

-469 IAPSSSAKNSAR
+469 IAPNSSAINSAG
-481 QTTQANSIFTPLEIS
+481 QNTQANSIFAPLEIS

-511 LNSQNFDGLMLSSER
+511 LNSQNFDGLMLSNER

>member
-15 GGICIIRISGKE
+15 GGICIVRISGEE
-27 ALSIALGLSHR
+27 ALSIALSLSHR

-141 ILARNLRGELEGFID
+141 ILARNLRGELADFVVN
-156 DLRAALVKTL
+156 LRAALVKTL

-172 IDYAEEDLP
+172 IDYAEDDLP

-188 QEMLSQNIASLEKIT
+188 QEMLSQNIASLEKVT
-203 RISRSRRGLIEG
+203 RISRSRKGLIEG

-312 VQILK
+312 AQILK
-317 ILREQKGKK
+317 ILREQKDKK

-355 AKNFAAEN
+355 AKNFAAES
-363 PISENFTAEN
+363 PIPENFTA
-373 SIVENLKQSRTCDA
+373 ENLKQSRTCDA

-403 DLNAQNSTST
+403 DLSAQNSTST
-413 NSAPTSQIALANS
+413 NSASTSQTALANS
-426 INLVGQNSAAKAGL
+426 INPKEQNFAAKAGL
-440 VSPNTERVTAS
+440 ASPNTERVTAS
-451 CAAENFT
+451 CAAGNFT
-458 QDDSKQNSANS
+458 KDDSKQNSANS
-469 IAPSSSAKNSAR
+469 IAPSSSAINSAK
-481 QTTQANSIFTPLEIS
+481 QNTQANSIFTPLEIS

-511 LNSQNFDGLMLSSER
+511 LNSQNFDGLMLSNER

-563 IARISRPFER
+563 IACISRPFER